1 MAVGKVSGACAR
13 NRYKLMTG
21 EDLSGLSDRQLR
33 ARRRRLAAT
42 VERVELTLPGSLVRQ
57 GRRCSS
63 SGCRCRRGELH
74 GPYLY
79 LALYSGGRN
88 RTLYVPAKSEEIVT
102 EHVGLTQRN
111 DAALAEIA
119 RINVE
124 LLRRRALG

>member
-1 MAVGKVSGACAR
+1 MH
-13 NRYKLMTG
+13 KLMG
-21 EDLSGLSDRQLR
+21 DDLRALTDRQLR
-33 ARRRRLAAT
+33 TRRQRLAAS

-79 LALYSGGRN
+79 LALYLGGRN
-88 RTLYVPAKSEEIVT
+88 RTLYVPGASAAAVV
-102 EHVGLTQRN
+102 EHVDATHANQ
-111 DAALAEIA
+111 AALGEIA

>member
-1 MAVGKVSGACAR
+1 
-13 NRYKLMTG
+13 MTD
-21 EDLSGLSDRQLR
+21 DLQGVTDRQLR
-33 ARRRRLAAT
+33 VRRQRLAAA

-63 SGCRCRRGELH
+63 AGCRCRRGELH

-79 LALYSGGRN
+79 LALYVGGRN
-88 RTLYVPAKSEEIVT
+88 RTLYVPAASEAPVA
-102 EHVGLTQRN
+102 EHVGVTHANQS
-111 DAALAEIA
+111 ALEEIA

>member
-1 MAVGKVSGACAR
+1 
-13 NRYKLMTG
+13 MTDR
-21 EDLSGLSDRQLR
+21 DLQGLSDRQLR
-33 ARRRRLAAT
+33 ARRRRVAAA
-42 VERVELTLPGSLVRQ
+42 VERPEQTLPGSLVRQ

-63 SGCRCRRGELH
+63 GGCRCRRGELH
-74 GPYLY
+74 GPYMY

-88 RTLYVPAKSEEIVT
+88 RTLYVPAALEAVVD
-102 EHVGLTQRN
+102 EHVGVTHRN

>member
-1 MAVGKVSGACAR
+1 MI
-13 NRYKLMTG
+13 
-21 EDLSGLSDRQLR
+21 EDLSALSDRQLQARR
-33 ARRRRLAAT
+33 ARLVAS
-42 VERVELTLPGSLVRQ
+42 VQRVELTLPGSLVRQ

-88 RTLYVPAKSEEIVT
+88 RTLYVPAASEDIVSECVGVTQGNQAALEEIAV
-102 EHVGLTQRN
+102 
-111 DAALAEIA
+111 
-119 RINVE
+119 INVE

>member
-1 MAVGKVSGACAR
+1 MS
-13 NRYKLMTG
+13 
-21 EDLSGLSDRQLR
+21 DLGDLQEASDRQLR
-33 ARRRRLAAT
+33 AWRRRLAAE
-42 VERVELTLPGSLVRQ
+42 VERPEATLPGSLVRQ

-88 RTLYVPAKSEEIVT
+88 RSLYVPAALEAVVD
-102 EHVGLTQRN
+102 EHVAVTARN
-111 DAALAEIA
+111 EVALEQIA

-124 LLRRRALG
+124 LLGRRALG

>member
-1 MAVGKVSGACAR
+1 MSD
-13 NRYKLMTG
+13 
-21 EDLSGLSDRQLR
+21 DLREFTERQLR
-33 ARRRRLAAT
+33 TRRRRLAAS
-42 VERVELTLPGSLVRQ
+42 VGRVELTLPGSLVRQ

-79 LALYSGGRN
+79 LALYLGGRS
-88 RTLYVPAKSEEIVT
+88 RTVYVPGAAEAAVV
-102 EHVGLTQRN
+102 EHVSVT
-111 DAALAEIA
+111 DANAGALEEIA

>member
-1 MAVGKVSGACAR
+1 
-13 NRYKLMTG
+13 MTG
-21 EDLSGLSDRQLR
+21 DDLRELSDRQLR
-33 ARRRRLAAT
+33 ARRRRLTAA
-42 VERVELTLPGSLVRQ
+42 VERLELTLPGSLVRQ

-88 RTLYVPAKSEEIVT
+88 RTLYVPAAAEAIVAECIGVT
-102 EHVGLTQRN
+102 ERN
-111 DAALAEIA
+111 DAALEEIA

>member
-1 MAVGKVSGACAR
+1 MFGACAR
-13 NRYKLMTG
+13 NIYKLMT

-33 ARRRRLAAT
+33 ARRQRLAAA
-42 VERVELTLPGSLVRQ
+42 VERLELTLPGALVRQ

-88 RTLYVPAKSEEIVT
+88 RTLYVPAASEEIVT
-102 EHVGLTQRN
+102 EHVGVTQRN
-111 DAALAEIA
+111 DAAVQEIA

>member
-1 MAVGKVSGACAR
+1 MGD
-13 NRYKLMTG
+13 
-21 EDLSGLSDRQLR
+21 DLQGLTERQMR
-33 ARRRRLAAT
+33 TRRQRLAAT

-74 GPYLY
+74 GPYVY
-79 LALYSGGRN
+79 LALYLGGRN
-88 RTLYVPAKSEEIVT
+88 RTLYVPAGSEPAVAEQVGVT
-102 EHVGLTQRN
+102 HANQ
-111 DAALAEIA
+111 AALEEIA